1 MQTKLLYRCYG
12 PHYQRHWSWVHDEAF
27 LWVKLIVKLLSGKS
41 GETFFFFFF
50 SRIRTDQSDL
60 RELSNGPLS
69 CLEHHYSKW
78 LCEQHKP
85 SDYPLDLLLTT
96 GWDITLKFLNLFP
109 FIADVFL
116 SIMKLLL
123 IFSFF
128 RMQLLLFCTQPREE
142 ICKQHHY
149 VITVIKPLLNISLE
163 LQCKNAN
170 V

>member
-1 MQTKLLYRCYG
+1 MKLFFGL
-12 PHYQRHWSWVHDEAF
+12 SS
-27 LWVKLIVKLLSGKS
+27 LLSSSQEKVVRL
-41 GETFFFFFF
+41 FFF
-50 SRIRTDQSDL
+50 RIRTDQSDL

-69 CLEHHYSKW
+69 CLEHHYSKR

-116 SIMKLLL
+116 SIIKLLL
-123 IFSFF
+123 IFSFCWV
-128 RMQLLLFCTQPREE
+128 QLLLFCTQPREE

-163 LQCKNAN
+163 WQCKNAN
-170 V
+170 T

>member
-1 MQTKLLYRCYG
+1 MMKLFFGL
-12 PHYQRHWSWVHDEAF
+12 SS
-27 LWVKLIVKLLSGKS
+27 LLSSSQEKVVRL
-41 GETFFFFFF
+41 FFFFQGLEQINLIWEN
-50 SRIRTDQSDL
+50 SA
-60 RELSNGPLS
+60 NGPLS

-142 ICKQHHY
+142 ISKQHHY

-170 V
+170 T